1 MILLNNLY
9 IQNYRNI
16 KKSTITNFKDF
27 NILIGPNNCGKTNT
41 LKSIDYLNKIKGS
54 ERTLPLGSDNDI
66 CNKIQDL
73 YNRVQRE
80 NKKKLLI
87 HGIDF
92 EITPNEQYYRTKRI
106 NLKFSFSSAAINEK
120 LKTAYNDDAD
130 FILSDI
136 EEQIKKDGTSDKTF
150 EQTILKYFQKRNED
164 KTGDLFNPRYTL
176 ILKQYLNSTGGSLDI
191 SLFNVPEIIKFLK
204 NSVYYIEENRLQSY
218 KDTDITK
225 YIRDKNL
232 AGQHMTKLI
241 DFLRNVIDSKIID
254 YKQNSMDLI
263 KEDKFVTSISE
274 QGSGV
279 RSLICLAVDIMSTE
293 DNSIILID
301 EPELGLN
308 PIAKQ
313 EFLKFLIEQS
323 KTKQIF
329 ITTHDPTFVNPRLL
343 ENDNTAVYLYSLID
357 ECFLKIDLNQNNND
371 PATFAGYL
379 PHTTSIKGI
388 HMYVEGASDVYIS
401 QIFLRKYLKNNFENW
416 SEKLNNIGIYHLN
429 GDYWKHMLSTI
440 PKNPY
445 ISVIILDN
453 DKKAD
458 AIKICESYNSMT
470 DLNFKFC
477 STLDELKNVLINLN
491 NKTNLHPV
499 YCLEQKGIESYLD
512 NELRM
517 DIMNYNKKIH
527 GPEIA
532 EKMENIPD
540 EFIFIFN
547 SLLNHIEAGQ

>member
-1 MILLNNLY
+1 MILLNSLY

-16 KKSTITNFKDF
+16 ERSTITNFKDF

-41 LKSIDYLNKIKGS
+41 LKSIDYLNKINGS
-54 ERTLPLGSDNDI
+54 ERILPQCSNNDI
-66 CNKIQDL
+66 CNQIQNL
-73 YNRVQRE
+73 YNKRE
-80 NKKKLLI
+80 NKNEVLI
-87 HGIDF
+87 QGINF
-92 EITPNEQYYRTKRI
+92 EITPDEQYYREKLI
-106 NLKFSFSSAAINEK
+106 NLKYSFSSFTINEE
-120 LKTAYNDDAD
+120 LKKTYNFDAD
-130 FILSDI
+130 YILSDI
-136 EEQIKKDGTSDKTF
+136 EEQINKESFSDKSRQ
-150 EQTILKYFQKRNED
+150 EKILTHFQERNED
-164 KTGDLFNPRYTL
+164 KIQDLFNPRYTFV
-176 ILKQYLNSTGGSLDI
+176 LKQIISSNVGSLDI
-191 SLFNVPEIIKFLK
+191 SLFNVPGIINFLK
-204 NSVYYIEENRLQSY
+204 NTVCYIEENRLQSY
-218 KDTDITK
+218 KDTDITE
-225 YIRDKNL
+225 YIRDKDFPI
-232 AGQHMTKLI
+232 QQMIKLTG
-241 DFLRNVIDSKIID
+241 FLKKIID
-254 YKQNSMDLI
+254 PKIYDIKQNSLKLVNDN
-263 KEDKFVTSISE
+263 KFTTSIPE

-329 ITTHDPTFVNPRLL
+329 ITTHDPTFVNPRLW
-343 ENDNTAVYLYSLID
+343 ENENTAVYLYSLID
-357 ECFLKIDLNQNNND
+357 ECFLKVDLNQNNND

-388 HMYVEGASDVYIS
+388 HIYVEGASDVYIF

-440 PKNPY
+440 PKNPF
-445 ISVIILDN
+445 ISLIILDN
-453 DKKAD
+453 DKIED
-458 AIKICESYNSMT
+458 AIEICKIYNNMT

-477 STLDELKNVLINLN
+477 DTLDILKVALTNSDDI
-491 NKTNLHPV
+491 TNLHPI

-512 NELRM
+512 RESRM
-517 DIMNYNKKIH
+517 GIENYNKKIH

-540 EFIFIFN
+540 EFIFIFK
-547 SLLNHIEAGQ
+547 SLLNNISSN

>member
-1 MILLNNLY
+1 MILLNSLY

-16 KKSTITNFKDF
+16 ERSTITNFKDF
-27 NILIGPNNCGKTNT
+27 NILVGPNNCGKTNT
-41 LKSIDYLNKIKGS
+41 LKSIDYLNKINGS
-54 ERTLPLGSDNDI
+54 ERILPHCSNNDI
-66 CNKIQDL
+66 CNQIQNL
-73 YNRVQRE
+73 YNKRE
-80 NKKKLLI
+80 NKNEVLI
-87 HGIDF
+87 QGINF
-92 EITPNEQYYRTKRI
+92 EITPDEQYYREKLI
-106 NLKFSFSSAAINEK
+106 NLKYSFSSFTINEI
-120 LKTAYNDDAD
+120 LKKTYNFDAD
-130 FILSDI
+130 YILSDI
-136 EEQIKKDGTSDKTF
+136 EEQIKKESFSDKNHQ
-150 EQTILKYFQKRNED
+150 EKILTHFQERNED
-164 KTGDLFNPRYTL
+164 KTEDLFNPRYTFV
-176 ILKQYLNSTGGSLDI
+176 LKQFISSNVGSLDV
-191 SLFNVPEIIKFLK
+191 SLFNVPGIINFLK
-204 NSVYYIEENRLQSY
+204 NTVCYIEENRLQSY

-225 YIRDKNL
+225 YIRDKDFPV
-232 AGQHMTKLI
+232 QQMIKLTS
-241 DFLRNVIDSKIID
+241 FLKKIID
-254 YKQNSMDLI
+254 PKIDDIKQNSL
-263 KEDKFVTSISE
+263 KLVNENKFTTSISE

-279 RSLICLAVDIMSTE
+279 RSLICLAVDIMSTA

-329 ITTHDPTFVNPRLL
+329 ITTHDPTFVNPRLW
-343 ENDNTAVYLYSLID
+343 ENENTAVYLYSLID
-357 ECFLKIDLNQNNND
+357 ECFLKVDLNQNNND

-388 HMYVEGASDVYIS
+388 HIYVEGASDVYIF

-445 ISVIILDN
+445 ISLIILDN
-453 DKKAD
+453 DKIAD
-458 AIKICESYNSMT
+458 AIEICKIYNNMT

-477 STLDELKNVLINLN
+477 DTLDILKIALTNSDDI
-491 NKTNLHPV
+491 TNLHPV

-512 NELRM
+512 SEFRM
-517 DIMNYNKKIH
+517 GIENYNKKIH

-540 EFIFIFN
+540 EFIFIFK
-547 SLLNHIEAGQ
+547 SLLNHISSK